1 MSKLLIN
8 ESPLQVLPGLAV
20 AIGLNEAIVV
30 QQIHYW
36 LERSNVEKKGHTW
49 VYNTVQQWHEQF
61 PFWSADTVRRTLAS
75 LKQRGL
81 LIGEC
86 LAENSFDKTM
96 YYRIDYVQLAAIEDC
111 KLPSSDDGKL
121 QSSEAATS
129 SHHLYRTETTTETK
143 QKPTTRKRGAS
154 APLSLPDWIDATSWN
169 AFTAMRKKIKK
180 PMTDHAIG
188 LMIQK
193 LATLRD
199 AGHDVK
205 SLLDNSTLNCWQD
218 VYEPKAKDS
227 ARGGI
232 GAGGKPVQYR
242 KPVTAADFKGIDYRR
257 GINADGTF

>member
-1 MSKLLIN
+1 
-8 ESPLQVLPGLAV
+8 
-20 AIGLNEAIVV
+20 
-30 QQIHYW
+30 
-36 LERSNVEKKGHTW
+36 
-49 VYNTVQQWHEQF
+49 
-61 PFWSADTVRRTLAS
+61 
-75 LKQRGL
+75 
-81 LIGEC
+81 
-86 LAENSFDKTM
+86 M

-143 QKPTTRKRGAS
+143 QKPTTRKRGVS
-154 APLSLPDWIDATSWN
+154 APLSLPDWIDATSWD

-180 PMTDHAIG
+180 PMTDHAVS

-227 ARGGI
+227 ARGGS
-232 GAGGKPVQYR
+232 GTGGKPVQYR